1 MQNHAVIENS
11 ANFASIVR
19 HSRRTKIDEKV
30 VSNCEDSTFKNPRP
44 LMISMQKR
52 TLRLAL
58 CFALSFIYVSP
69 GVAQTGK
76 PVSRIRT
83 IIIDAGH
90 GGSDAGARG
99 KYSTEAQITLELALK
114 LEDVLKKEMADTR
127 IVMTRRTDI
136 FHHVT
141 EKARIANSENG
152 DLFVCIHVN
161 AAPPRQHKE
170 LVKYK
175 TVTYYTGKGKSRKKK
190 TRKEP
195 VYRYWSTPNPMHGT
209 STYIW
214 AADRGDEKASGIQK
228 DERYESELEVE
239 DVPDPSSPEAIIKA
253 RLWTQKFFRNSVR
266 LGTLIEGE
274 FEKIG
279 RKSLGVLQR
288 NHKGIW
294 VLQATNMPAVL
305 IETGFITDADEEA
318 YLNSE
323 SGQKE
328 MVRSMADALISY
340 KALVDSPK
348 SNKVE
353 NDSSAPGAAKK
364 PYKET
369 NTAQKPTAVM
379 PAGGTKKK

>member
-1 MQNHAVIENS
+1 
-11 ANFASIVR
+11 
-19 HSRRTKIDEKV
+19 
-30 VSNCEDSTFKNPRP
+30 
-44 LMISMQKR
+44 MISMQKS
-52 TLRLAL
+52 TLSLAL
-58 CFALSFIYVSP
+58 CFALSLMHMSL

-90 GGSDAGARG
+90 GGTDAGARG

-114 LEDVLKKEMADTR
+114 LEEVLKKEMADTR

-141 EKARIANSENG
+141 EKARIANNENG

-170 LVKYK
+170 LLRYK
-175 TVTYYTGKGKSRKKK
+175 TVTYYTGKGKSRKKR

-214 AADRGDEKASGIQK
+214 AADRSDSKASGIQK

-239 DVPDPSSPEAIIKA
+239 DVPDPESPEAVIKA

-266 LGTLIEGE
+266 LGSLIETE
-274 FEKIG
+274 FEKVG

-328 MVRSMADALISY
+328 MVRAMADALLSY

-348 SNKVE
+348 SPRSD
-353 NDSSAPGAAKK
+353 NDSAAPGTTKK
-364 PYKET
+364 SEKET
-369 NTAQKPTAVM
+369 PPARKPAAVM
-379 PAGGTKKK
+379 PAGGAKKK